1 MARKQQFQRSSQV
14 VQLELWTVIE
24 SAGDVPEQADLEQI
38 WSILDVALDSLSV
51 RSQLKLAGDVIDRM
65 AQIIHDRALSTIA
78 EIHHI
83 GTAEGP
89 IMPLGAFDRFVR
101 QSMQVNLA
109 PFVEGPPSPP
119 RASQVGNPS
128 DFPDD
133 GRSVVAEIDQAALLE
148 ALETEPELDELESYQ
163 GALALAHSE
172 NVQDWMRAIQQ
183 CFAAQPHRSML
194 WVDLTRAMKDLGT
207 AEENEPQRVWVN
219 TWLALLL
226 GEYRLEQ
233 RGEFYGAETL
243 WVTRD

>member
-1 MARKQQFQRSSQV
+1 

-38 WSILDVALDSLSV
+38 WLILDVALDSLSV

-65 AQIIHDRALSTIA
+65 AQIIHDRALLTIE

-83 GTAEGP
+83 GNAEGP

-109 PFVEGPPSPP
+109 PFVEAPPGPP
-119 RASQVGNPS
+119 RASQVGNHS

-133 GRSVVAEIDQAALLE
+133 GRSIAEIDQAALLE
-148 ALETEPELDELESYQ
+148 ALDAEPELDEPESYQ
-163 GALALAHSE
+163 GALAIAHSE
-172 NVQDWMRAIQQ
+172 NVQDWISAVQQ

-194 WVDLTRAMKDLGT
+194 WVDLTRAMKDLST
-207 AEENEPQRVWVN
+207 AEDNEPRSVWVK

-243 WVTRD
+243 WVTRE